1 MKPTFFIAQHIK
13 NSSHYLAICFRSFA
27 KQVPKRLKSFL
38 LHLFQIRFLPHF
50 SLQFLQKPT
59 KTKVMLPFTAW
70 LSKFFFKLF
79 DIVGFAEWLSFFW
92 HFAKPNLRTL
102 TETEIAEA
110 QLVFHDSL
118 PLHKIRIDENS
129 LIAKLGA
136 KNAGSKQMGICVF
149 YTIHF
154 TRKINIKQGNAD
166 MAWLIHELVHIAQM
180 ENGGSQYIGE
190 ALYAQATDGYYYGG
204 GMGLKDK
211 NFSDFNREQQGSI
224 AQDFYYRVLYPK
236 AEYELDCD
244 EISHYENVISD
255 LRQKKL

>member
-13 NSSHYLAICFRSFA
+13 KSSHYLAICIKSFA
-27 KQVPKRLKSFL
+27 HQIPKRMKSFL
-38 LHLFQIRFLPHF
+38 KHLLKIRFLPHF
-50 SLQFLQKPT
+50 SLRFLQKPT
-59 KTKVMLPFTAW
+59 TTKVMLPFTAW
-70 LSKFFFKLF
+70 LSRFFFKLF
-79 DIVGFAEWLSFFW
+79 DVVGFAEWLSFFW

-102 TETEIAEA
+102 TTTEIAEA
-110 QLVFHDSL
+110 KLVFHDSL

-129 LIAKLGA
+129 MIAKIGA
-136 KNAGSKQMGICVF
+136 RNARSKHMGICVF
-149 YTIHF
+149 YIIHF
-154 TRKINIKQGNAD
+154 TRKINTKQGNAD

-180 ENGGSQYIGE
+180 EHNGSQYIGE

-204 GMGLKDK
+204 ALGLKDK

-236 AEYELDCD
+236 SNTTLDCN
-244 EISHYENVISD
+244 EISYYENVISD